1 MDVSVSVNLCLRK
14 KGEKAMVEG
23 LLLFALGFT
32 CVTSVYEISKTGKSS
47 KSDKVRRS
55 AEKFIGKK

>member
-1 MDVSVSVNLCLRK
+1 MDVSVSVSLCLRK
-14 KGEKAMVEG
+14 EEKTMVES

-47 KSDKVRRS
+47 KSDKVRKS
-55 AEKFIGKK
+55 VEKFIGRK

>member
-23 LLLFALGFT
+23 LLFALGFT
-32 CVTSVYEISKTGKSS
+32 CVTSVSEISKTGKSS
-47 KSDKVRRS
+47 KSDKAKKS
-55 AEKFIGKK
+55 AEKFAGRK